1 MTDESLNEIIDLSDD
16 GEVTLKMVT
25 DEAWLGSHQISF
37 VVYFPELDP
46 EAAYATTL
54 ELAIEYIIYK
64 VEAEEELIEEE
75 EEETETEQEQ
85 EEDEISPISIQTIEP
100 VYNVPYGSKTSIYF
114 EFANPSA
121 LD

>member
-16 GEVTLKMVT
+16 GELTLKMVT

-75 EEETETEQEQ
+75 EEETEQ
-85 EEDEISPISIQTIEP
+85 EEDKVSPISIQTIEP
-100 VYNVPYGSKTSIYF
+100 VYNVPYGSKSSIYF
-114 EFANPSA
+114 EFANPTA